1 MHAIQ
6 YLPSFHIKPFVFFF
20 SVTFHIFHIS
30 PFQQRPETML
40 LLPHDLGLVLIL
52 RVPSTGA
59 DSHFI
64 SIQGMCSRDLT
75 NKQSIGTWEG
85 TLAVLGSLGETRL

>member
-1 MHAIQ
+1 
-6 YLPSFHIKPFVFFF
+6 
-20 SVTFHIFHIS
+20 
-30 PFQQRPETML
+30 ML
-40 LLPHDLGLVLIL
+40 LLLHDLGLVLIL

-64 SIQGMCSRDLT
+64 SIHGMCSRDLT

-85 TLAVLGSLGETRL
+85 TLPILAPYIIAHARIHTGHAHPLRTVIRYRGSVVRHGI